1 MITGKIFEGMA
12 LSFAGVEQVPHFNR
26 IGFKL
31 TGKRM
36 FATYLADENT
46 ANVFLTPQE
55 QALFCQMDNTNIYPV
70 PNKWGE
76 KGATT
81 FNLNKVQSELVM
93 EALLSAYNEVLKPK
107 KK

>member
-1 MITGKIFEGMA
+1 MIPGKTFEKMA
-12 LSFAGVEQVPHFNR
+12 ISFAGVEQVPHFNR
-26 IGFKL
+26 VGFKV

-36 FATYLADENT
+36 FATYLAEDNT
-46 ANVFLTPQE
+46 ANIFLTPQE
-55 QALFCQMDNTNIYPV
+55 QAVFCQMDNSNIYPV

-93 EALLSAYNEVLKPK
+93 EALLSAYQEVLKPK

>member
-1 MITGKIFEGMA
+1 MA